1 MSALRRAAGSVRR
14 SMLARLPGAKGRAE
28 ITYWTERKRFEGTL
42 SSAHYEEFF
51 TTQFGLSREDYDGRR
66 LLDIGCGPRGSLEWA
81 TGAAERVGVD
91 PLADRYRKLG
101 IDRHAM
107 RYVKAGA
114 ERLPFADGH
123 FDVVSALNSLDHVDD
138 PHAAVREM
146 TRVTRPGGVGVVLV
160 EVGHPPT
167 PTEPQQLEADEVLE
181 MFDAGWVVVMSDVVA
196 MRADHHIYESW
207 RERVPTR
214 ERPALLGAR
223 LLRRS

>member
-1 MSALRRAAGSVRR
+1 
-14 SMLARLPGAKGRAE
+14 MLARLPGAKGRAE
-28 ITYWTERKRFEGTL
+28 MTYWIERKGLEGTL
-42 SSAHYEEFF
+42 TGAHYEEFF
-51 TTQFGLSREDYDGRR
+51 TTQFGLSRRDYEGR

-91 PLADRYRKLG
+91 PLVDRYRQLG

-114 ERLPFADGH
+114 ERLPFPDGH

-138 PHAAVREM
+138 AHAAVREM
-146 TRVTRPGGVGVVLV
+146 TRVTRPGGIGLVLV
-160 EVGHPPT
+160 EVGHSPT

-181 MFDAGWVVVMSDVVA
+181 MFNAGWTVAMSEVVA
-196 MRADHHIYESW
+196 MRADHQMYKSW
-207 RERVPTR
+207 SERAPTS